1 MLLLPTLTPLPPGK
15 TCHLSAIF
23 SPFPAPPVFLVRR
36 GQQLIRARDMFLAA
50 LVYRRGLQQLDA
62 VLVIEIEDEL
72 GEEKCGLRGAG
83 EEVSGS

>member
-1 MLLLPTLTPLPPGK
+1 
-15 TCHLSAIF
+15 
-23 SPFPAPPVFLVRR
+23 
-36 GQQLIRARDMFLAA
+36 MFLAA
-50 LVYRRGLQQLDA
+50 LVYRRALQQLDA

>member
-1 MLLLPTLTPLPPGK
+1 MRLHSLTRPPPGK

-23 SPFPAPPVFLVRR
+23 SPFPAPPVFLVRC

-50 LVYRRGLQQLDA
+50 LVYRRALQQLDA

-72 GEEKCGLRGAG
+72 GEEKCGLRG
-83 EEVSGS
+83 